1 MERAATDQAALTFLA
16 HLPYLFFLT
25 SFYRI
30 RPTTGFACMSIDLIA
45 TCVPFYL
52 LRSTIPPHKYKSPK
66 GTVANRSVV
75 NDLGVQISASL
86 FAAGVYGVVVFT
98 SFSSWM
104 PEYLVT
110 HFEGI
115 KDISSLRNSKF
126 IMLLAT
132 FLPIGLAAKAFLFT
146 PATAAKPDAYDE
158 KTASFDSETATL
170 GQTIE
175 YNLWGYSKR
184 TRVLIQRTATLATL
198 VGLHTWLHTYVAVD
212 GAEGF
217 GAAGWSGVWAV
228 AAILTGMCFW
238 WTANVE
244 GVSN

>member
-1 MERAATDQAALTFLA
+1 
-16 HLPYLFFLT
+16 
-25 SFYRI
+25 
-30 RPTTGFACMSIDLIA
+30 MSIDLIS
-45 TCVPFYL
+45 TCVPFYF
-52 LRSTIPPHKYKSPK
+52 LRSTIASHKYKSGK
-66 GTVANRSVV
+66 GTVANRSVI
-75 NDLGVQISASL
+75 NDWGVQLSASL
-86 FAAGVYGVVVFT
+86 FATGVYSVVLFA

-104 PEYLVT
+104 PEYLVL

-132 FLPIGLAAKAFLFT
+132 FLPIGLAAKTFLFT
-146 PATAAKPDAYDE
+146 PATAAKSDAYDE
-158 KTASFDSETATL
+158 KTASFNTETSTL
-170 GQTIE
+170 SQTIE

-184 TRVLIQRTATLATL
+184 TRVLIQRTATLASL

-217 GAAGWSGVWAV
+217 GAAGWSGVWAA
-228 AAILTGMCFW
+228 AAILTGICFW
-238 WTANVE
+238 WTADVE